1 MLQVRGR
8 GGDGSERGT
17 KIQIE
22 YNEPWESG
30 RNRDGGER
38 ERERKEEGEMG
49 RDRAVRELGREGGE
63 RTMREWQG
71 RRERAGRHQHCTW
84 GKKISSRERHI
95 DLLSYNDTQT
105 FTIFPQ
111 CCRVGMATAPL
122 WCGNRN
128 PSPQSRPHDR
138 LGRGERCGSR
148 LD

>member
-63 RTMREWQG
+63 RTMRE
-71 RRERAGRHQHCTW
+71 
-84 GKKISSRERHI
+84 
-95 DLLSYNDTQT
+95 
-105 FTIFPQ
+105 
-111 CCRVGMATAPL
+111 
-122 WCGNRN
+122 
-128 PSPQSRPHDR
+128 
-138 LGRGERCGSR
+138 
-148 LD
+148 